1 MKPPPVRRR
10 LFPPRPRRWQT
21 HGFDLCSDDGV
32 PAMHVEP
39 AETGLFLEMTYAH
52 PSMAVIVMAMLF
64 DDADRF
70 GAWCDADA
78 VRFNYPML
86 LHNLK
91 RDGSALFR

>member
-1 MKPPPVRRR
+1 MKLPPVRRR
-10 LFPPRPRRWQT
+10 LFAQRPRRWQT
-21 HGFDLCSDDGV
+21 QGFNLRSDDGV
-32 PAMHVEP
+32 LAMHVEP
-39 AETGLFLEMTYAH
+39 AELGLFLEMTYAH

-70 GAWCDADA
+70 GAWCDADT

-86 LHNLK
+86 FRNLK